1 MKTYRLTKPSDYRGL
16 FKVSLVDDPAIQ
28 VNLMAFDAEK
38 PEFVFKDEEQRI
50 IYAPALIPNKLI
62 FRKEIEG
69 EPANVYFDAE
79 MIKELQIDYFR
90 GSSIKHTNLNHQ
102 REDTSGIFSF
112 ENWIT
117 IDKEVDKSFK
127 MGFDVPVGT
136 MMMGYKIDN
145 DEVWNEIKLGNLK
158 GLSIEAQL
166 FPEEIKEQVTLKNEN
181 MNKKGLLLMAF
192 EAVKNAFKFA
202 DMVDYGGG
210 YFGSSLE
217 MGAIITDGEG
227 NAMPD
232 DSFEFDGSKYMT
244 DELGA
249 VMSIEPIEAAEVAEG
264 DDMAAKDAKILELE
278 TKIADMEAAMN
289 ESGINNL
296 EKDKDMVN
304 MKSEFDAKIIKLES
318 DLVES
323 RKIPAVVPAAPKTYW
338 EMNNHEQLL
347 YNRLNKR

>member
-1 MKTYRLTKPSDYRGL
+1 MKTYRLTKPSDYKGL

-28 VNLMAFDAEK
+28 VNLMSFDSEK

-62 FRKEIEG
+62 FRKDING

-79 MIKELQIDYFR
+79 MIRDLQVDYFR
-90 GSSIKHTNLNHQ
+90 KNETKYTNLNHEAQ
-102 REDTSGIFSF
+102 DTSGIFSF

-117 IDKEVDKSFK
+117 LDKEVDKSFK

-145 DEVWNEIKLGNLK
+145 DQVWEDIKAGNLK

-166 FPEEIKEQVTLKNEN
+166 FPEEVAEQVILKNEN

-192 EAVKNAFKFA
+192 EAVKKAFNFA

-232 DSFEFDGSKYMT
+232 SSFEFDGSKYMT

-249 VMSIEPIEAAEVAEG
+249 VMSIEPIEAAEVVEG
-264 DDMAAKDAKILELE
+264 DAMAEKDAKILELE
-278 TKIADMEAAMN
+278 TKIADMEAAMV
-289 ESGINNL
+289 EAGVTDL
-296 EKDKDMVN
+296 AKDKDMTK
-304 MKSEFDAKIIKLES
+304 MKSDLEAKIVKLEA
-318 DLVES
+318 DMVES
-323 RKIPAVVPAAPKTYW
+323 KKIPLISVGVEKPYN
-338 EMNNHEQLL
+338 EMSNFEKLKF
-347 YNRLNKR
+347 NRQK